1 MDEILKFVVI
11 KPLQSAAKRIIGPQG
26 FYPSAV
32 IPDFAMTSGAS
43 LPPHNDPLLTST
55 ALDRLA
61 LEAGRLKGFTQAE
74 GVMMIVLGV
83 LALSFPMIA
92 SAWVTVMVA
101 VGFLVAGIIGW
112 FNNLS
117 RSARLSRWHC
127 FWRLVVSALL
137 MVAGIWMLWQFK
149 SGLIPAALQIKALA
163 MAIGIVF
170 LVEGIVM
177 SIVSLTHRLSHGWG
191 WGLANGLITLVLG
204 LMILTMSPAGLLSV
218 LGLLVGISFIFSGI
232 DLLGFSSRFHQV
244 GK

>member
-1 MDEILKFVVI
+1 VDEILKLVVI
-11 KPLQSAAKRIIGPQG
+11 KPVQNAAKRTIGPQG
-26 FYPSAV
+26 FYRSAL
-32 IPDFAMTSGAS
+32 ISDFAMTSGAS
-43 LPPHNDPLLTST
+43 LPPQNDPLLTST

-101 VGFLVAGIIGW
+101 VGFLVAGIISW

-163 MAIGIVF
+163 TAIGIVF

-191 WGLANGLITLVLG
+191 WGLATR
-204 LMILTMSPAGLLSV
+204 SPE
-218 LGLLVGISFIFSGI
+218 
-232 DLLGFSSRFHQV
+232 
-244 GK
+244 GKCATHRPGRRETRRR